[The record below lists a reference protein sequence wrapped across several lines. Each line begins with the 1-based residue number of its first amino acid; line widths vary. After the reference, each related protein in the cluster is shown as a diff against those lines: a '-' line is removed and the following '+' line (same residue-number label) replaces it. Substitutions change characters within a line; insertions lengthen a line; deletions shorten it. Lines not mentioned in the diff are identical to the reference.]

1 MQELS
6 DEELLQKLQDL
17 EQKISSL
24 NAKQMAIK
32 ILQFLEAY
40 SGNTIRKPGEF
51 GGTPERTIPS
61 QAL

>member
-32 ILQFLEAY
+32 IL
-40 SGNTIRKPGEF
+40 
-51 GGTPERTIPS
+51 
-61 QAL
+61 